1 MKSKKAKAIHEKH
14 ELHETARKSLTII
27 VCILA
32 AFVLNSCTRQ
42 TTNSNDPAATRSAS
56 ETASGETGVEKVKPA
71 PGTGNVQGKVFFNS
85 QPAADITVKLC
96 ETFSRFVGGCS
107 GQQFTAKTDSN
118 GEYVITNVPP
128 KTYEA
133 LTAQVFD
140 TDSYI
145 FATTGIGISSA
156 KYDVVADKTFFVT
169 PINLFKS
176 DLKTVNPKAG
186 SKVSADGLEMKW
198 ETYPDATYYKFS
210 IFADDSSVTSPYINQ
225 RVEATSFVLDKP
237 LEKGSYRWE
246 VSAFNKDDRKLAE
259 SADDVKFTVQ

>member
-1 MKSKKAKAIHEKH
+1 MTTSKVFVSIA
-14 ELHETARKSLTII
+14 
-27 VCILA
+27 VCLIAVFILA
-32 AFVLNSCTRQ
+32 SCKQQ
-42 TTNSNDPAATRSAS
+42 TANSNQPETRTAS
-56 ETASGETGVEKVKPA
+56 NSTASGETGVEKVKPA

-186 SKVSADGLEMKW
+186 SKVGADGLEVKW

-210 IFADDSSVTSPYINQ
+210 IFADDASVTSPYINE
-225 RVEATSFVLDKP
+225 RVEATSFALDKP
-237 LEKGSYRWE
+237 LQKGTYRWE
-246 VSAFNKDDRKLAE
+246 VSAFNKDDKKLAE